1 MTTLHQLFS
10 TEETW
15 QTRIFRLS
23 GSAGSLQIESRVM
36 PPCSPSRTIMIGYV
50 FQTQCKQATHNANQQ
65 IHAPDRRCANRT
77 TQEDMMDDSRLTA
90 TCIGTCFSLCKI
102 NSTSYSRAHM
112 IIAAT
117 SDASWHLPVM
127 TYHWY
132 EEEERK
138 GKRGT
143 GERIRG

>member
-1 MTTLHQLFS
+1 
-10 TEETW
+10 
-15 QTRIFRLS
+15 
-23 GSAGSLQIESRVM
+23 
-36 PPCSPSRTIMIGYV
+36 MIGYV

-77 TQEDMMDDSRLTA
+77 THEDMMDDSRLTA

-143 GERIRG
+143 GERIRARSRGARIAGTVEAWGGESPDRASRRHGRVCIRKSRSHTSNSF